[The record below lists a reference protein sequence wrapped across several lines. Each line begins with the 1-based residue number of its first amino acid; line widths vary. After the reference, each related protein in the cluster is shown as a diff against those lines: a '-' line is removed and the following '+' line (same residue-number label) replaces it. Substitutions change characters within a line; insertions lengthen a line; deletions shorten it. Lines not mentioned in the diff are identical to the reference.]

1 MGMTHVRGF
10 ALLDFAIGEPR
21 SAFSPSTT
29 FSCLNNSM
37 SASSTQTLAPAT
49 LATTDRCDRC
59 GAQAYVLAE
68 LPGGSQ
74 LLFCGHHWGAH
85 QAALRPKSIN
95 IIDELHR
102 LNEAP

>member
-1 MGMTHVRGF
+1 MCRIRLRYWRTSERLFTIKPVFVFNLG
-10 ALLDFAIGEPR
+10 
-21 SAFSPSTT
+21 
-29 FSCLNNSM
+29 M
-37 SASSTQTLAPAT
+37 SAPSTQTLAPTT

-74 LLFCGHHWGAH
+74 LLFCGHHWSTH
-85 QAALRPKSIN
+85 EAALRPKVVN

-102 LNEAP
+102 LNDAP